1 MALHRVTADWRAPMR
16 ERGGGQPNLLRSRE
30 SRYTGEGSFDHMLSV
45 SAYLA
50 STHVETGVRVRGGTP
65 LARPSLDATFRLCA
79 HEVCDQRWGAH
90 SLGRGVSLVGVSQ
103 AEAGYSVTV

>member
-1 MALHRVTADWRAPMR
+1 MS
-16 ERGGGQPNLLRSRE
+16 EGGGQPNLLRSRE

-50 STHVETGVRVRGGTP
+50 STLFAYRSTHVETGVRVRGGTP

-103 AEAGYSVTV
+103 AEAG